1 MTTRHDEVILFPRY
15 TRRPAQF
22 KLWLA
27 SILRTF
33 QEYLATRGLNLT
45 HQRETVLRCLMAAGT
60 HLSLDD
66 LYATAKKKDPT
77 IGRATVFRTLKLLKE
92 CGLVAEVGSADGRAR
107 FELKADRPHH
117 DHMICVECGRIA
129 EFESPMMER
138 FQNAAIRRHGFTA
151 LWHRHE
157 IFGRCQGCAGHR
169 GRSRRSR

>member
-1 MTTRHDEVILFPRY
+1 MARLSAEVILFPRY
-15 TRRPAQF
+15 ARKPAQF
-22 KLWLA
+22 KRWLA

-45 HQRETVLRCLMAAGT
+45 RQREEVLRCLMAAEN

-66 LYATAKKKDPT
+66 AYATAKRRDKT
-77 IGRATVFRTLKLLKE
+77 IGRATVFRTLRLLKE

-117 DHMICVECGRIA
+117 DHMICVECGRII
-129 EFESPMMER
+129 EFESPRMEQ
-138 FQNAAIRRHGFTA
+138 FQNQAVRRQGFVA

-157 IFGRCQGCAGHR
+157 IFGRCVACAKT
-169 GRSRRSR
+169 RSAKKDAE

>member
-1 MTTRHDEVILFPRY
+1 MHPTAEVTLFPRHAR
-15 TRRPAQF
+15 TPAQF

-45 HQRETVLRCLMAAGT
+45 RQREEILRGLMAAQT
-60 HLSLDD
+60 HMTLDEV
-66 LYATAKKKDPT
+66 YTATRRKDPT
-77 IGRATVFRTLKLLKE
+77 VGRATVFRTLRLLQE
-92 CGLVAEVGSADGRAR
+92 CGLVSEVGTADGRAR

-117 DHMICVECGRIA
+117 DHMICVECGRIL

-138 FQNAAIRRHGFTA
+138 FQNEAIRRHGFAA

-157 IFGRCQGCAGHR
+157 IYGRCRRCARHR
-169 GRSRRSR
+169 P

>member
-1 MTTRHDEVILFPRY
+1 MPKTAEVRLFPRHA
-15 TRRPAQF
+15 RHPAQF

-33 QEYLATRGLNLT
+33 QEYLVTRGLKLT
-45 HQRETVLRCLMAAGT
+45 HQREEVLRCLMEADQ
-60 HLSLDD
+60 HLSLEDV
-66 LYATAKKKDPT
+66 YTTAKRRDPT
-77 IGRATVFRTLKLLKE
+77 IGRATVFRTIRLLQE

-117 DHMICVECGRIA
+117 DHLICVECGHIT

-138 FQNAAIRRHGFTA
+138 FQDQAIRHHGFRA

-157 IFGRCQGCAGHR
+157 IYGRCRTCARHPA
-169 GRSRRSR
+169 RRSA